1 MSQPLWVCP
10 CSWRVCF
17 PSLCCSGSRLLCL
30 ELSEAGPG
38 FQALPRSKPLRFR
51 SGTPQRYTLVGLQ
64 FVPFPGPSHSGDQV
78 FGKQDSCDL
87 LPLLSLPLD
96 FLGVQPVHLLRR
108 MSTV

>member
-1 MSQPLWVCP
+1 M
-10 CSWRVCF
+10 
-17 PSLCCSGSRLLCL
+17 LCL